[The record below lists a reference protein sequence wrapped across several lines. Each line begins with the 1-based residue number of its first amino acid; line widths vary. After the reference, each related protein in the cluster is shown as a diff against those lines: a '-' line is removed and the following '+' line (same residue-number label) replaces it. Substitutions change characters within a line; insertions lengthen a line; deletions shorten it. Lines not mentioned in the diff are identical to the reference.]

1 MNSRLLKNL
10 MRAARSMPR
19 LALPAALLATLL
31 ACSEQPVYDLIIR
44 TGTVIDGSGTSGY
57 LADIAISGGGIVA
70 MGDLGDAT
78 GREELEA
85 GGLVV
90 SPGFINIHS
99 HAVPEDL
106 PAAVNMLSQGV
117 TTEIINADGSGPVEL
132 DAQLDSL
139 QRGGLALNVGVMIGF
154 NSVWREVVGL
164 DERRPSAAE
173 IQQMQALLQ
182 SGLRAGAWGVSAGL
196 DYVPGYYA
204 TTAEVI
210 EILSP
215 LAAWDVVFANHDR
228 LTPESNF
235 SSIAGMSETIAIGE
249 ASGLIPLITHM
260 KVQGWEQ
267 GSAATILQRMSA
279 ADTSFAGGAVA
290 DVYPYLA
297 GQTGLQSLIIP
308 AWAQAGGRDAM
319 LARFGDPDQRAQIV
333 EEAERAMQLR
343 FGGPG
348 GVYLLQQQ
356 RELSAAM
363 QDLGLDS
370 PGEAVIRLLEESAQS
385 IIARFGAEADL
396 IAIMQHPTASIA
408 CDCGASTSD
417 QIHPRYWGSYPKVLG
432 EYVREKGALSL
443 EQAIHKMTALPART
457 LGMTDRG
464 LLRPG
469 AVADITVFDPAA
481 IIDHATYD
489 NPALMSE
496 GIVYT
501 LVNGVVA
508 WRDGAATGA
517 QSGRVLRRDTP

>member
-1 MNSRLLKNL
+1 
-10 MRAARSMPR
+10 
-19 LALPAALLATLL
+19 
-31 ACSEQPVYDLIIR
+31 
-44 TGTVIDGSGTSGY
+44 
-57 LADIAISGGGIVA
+57 
-70 MGDLGDAT
+70 
-78 GREELEA
+78 
-85 GGLVV
+85 
-90 SPGFINIHS
+90 
-99 HAVPEDL
+99 
-106 PAAVNMLSQGV
+106 
-117 TTEIINADGSGPVEL
+117 
-132 DAQLDSL
+132 
-139 QRGGLALNVGVMIGF
+139 
-154 NSVWREVVGL
+154 
-164 DERRPSAAE
+164 
-173 IQQMQALLQ
+173 
-182 SGLRAGAWGVSAGL
+182 
-196 DYVPGYYA
+196 
-204 TTAEVI
+204 
-210 EILSP
+210 
-215 LAAWDVVFANHDR
+215 
-228 LTPESNF
+228 
-235 SSIAGMSETIAIGE
+235 
-249 ASGLIPLITHM
+249 M

-333 EEAERAMQLR
+333 AEAERAMQLR

-348 GVYLLQQQ
+348 GVYLLHSQ

-370 PGEAVIRLLEESAQS
+370 PGETVIRLLEESAQS
-385 IIARFGAEADL
+385 IIARFGTEADL

-443 EQAIHKMTALPART
+443 EQAVHKMTGLPART
-457 LGMTDRG
+457 IGMTDRG

-469 AVADITVFDPAA
+469 AVADITVFDPAT

-489 NPALMSE
+489 NPGLMSE

-501 LVNGVVA
+501 LVNGAVA
-508 WRDGAATGA
+508 WRNGTATGA
-517 QSGRVLRRDTP
+517 QSGQVLRRDTP